1 MAVGWC
7 APSQRRDRRS
17 SAQFDP
23 LGLTLGGVKTMR
35 VLRVIDC
42 LDPRVGGPAVASLNS
57 AISASR
63 AGIRCDIAVVVRPGE
78 TETPWWGATMERCR
92 DEGIAL
98 SGFPVFAPRLS
109 PRHYDPSVEFVRWLL
124 RRGRPR
130 YDIVHAESP
139 WTGAC
144 ALASAIVAVGA
155 TRLVITPNAVFMP
168 FDLSRG
174 GIGIRM
180 AKRAGVRMYGRAVDL
195 IVCSSPLEMRDAQ
208 SVGLPTEKL
217 TWIYHPVVDER
228 VSIALPQPPARGPS
242 GLRVGYLGRL
252 HSEKN
257 VAILIDA
264 VGRLD
269 SRVSLVIAG
278 RGDATLEQELR
289 RQAERVLPG
298 RAEFIGW
305 VSGDDKIRFLT
316 GVDVLAMPSEYECFG
331 VAAIE
336 ALAAGTPVIVGD
348 HVGIADIVRTE
359 HAGQVVPADVK
370 SIAEAL
376 RKYLDDP
383 EARHADATR
392 ATAAAVANASFAAHG
407 ARLAN
412 EYARILTTRSPD

>member
-1 MAVGWC
+1 VRAMAG
-7 APSQRRDRRS
+7 ADRRS

-23 LGLTLGGVKTMR
+23 LGSTLGGLMTMR

-42 LDPRVGGPAVASLNS
+42 LDPRVGGPAVTALNS

-63 AGIRCDIAVVVRPGE
+63 AGVRCDIAVVVRPGD
-78 TETPWWGATMERCR
+78 TEAPWWRASMKRCH

-98 SGFPVFAPRLS
+98 SGFRVLAPRLS
-109 PRHYDPSVEFVRWLL
+109 PRHYDPSVELVRWLL

-139 WTGAC
+139 FTGAC
-144 ALASAIVAVGA
+144 ALASAIAAVSA
-155 TRLVITPNAVFMP
+155 TRLVITPHAEFMP

-174 GIGIRM
+174 GIGNRM
-180 AKRAGVRMYGRAVDL
+180 AKHASMRAYCRISDL
-195 IVCSSPLEMRDAQ
+195 IICSSPLEMRDTA
-208 SVGLPTEKL
+208 SAGLPARKL

-228 VSIALPQPPARGPS
+228 VAVALPQPPARRPS

-252 HSEKN
+252 HSVKN

-316 GVDVLAMPSEYECFG
+316 GVDILAMPSEYECFG

-336 ALAAGTPVIVGD
+336 ALAAGTPVIVSD
-348 HVGIADIVRTE
+348 HVGIADIVRE
-359 HAGQVVPADVK
+359 HRAGRVVEAAVESVADA
-370 SIAEAL
+370 IRE
-376 RKYLDDP
+376 YLDDP
-383 EARHADATR
+383 GSLSQDSARARGAALADASYS
-392 ATAAAVANASFAAHG
+392 VHG
-407 ARLAN
+407 ARLATN
-412 EYARILTTRSPD
+412 YAQLLSVK